1 MEFAKEKFRQSQK
14 VLLKRHA
21 KCCVTPNFRLFKEL
35 MGIIEGSISTN
46 GRAKF
51 RASSPANTTTKDK
64 TSDKRINLKT
74 TKAKKRILLF
84 LPLPYEPNL
93 SRFRREF
100 AKKFEIFVP
109 LLRDENIKMVKLR
122 TPFSKGR
129 FGIYEPLNSPC
140 VRRIDLA
147 IVPVLG
153 VDKQLKRV
161 GHGFGFYDRFFQN
174 LGYKP
179 LIIFVSAKK
188 ALCEQNLGQKHD
200 IQADFYINPYQ
211 KFHKKVWKNGR
222 SYHRIYRRSGGRCG
236 GFCSI

>member
-1 MEFAKEKFRQSQK
+1 MNFTNPKEKFRQSQK
-14 VLLKRHA
+14 ALLKRHA
-21 KCCVTPNFRLFKEL
+21 KCCVSANFRLFKDV
-35 MGIIEGSISTN
+35 MGVI
-46 GRAKF
+46 

-64 TSDKRINLKT
+64 TNSKRGNLKT
-74 TKAKKRILLF
+74 SKAKKRILLF

-236 GFCSI
+236 GFCGI

>member
-1 MEFAKEKFRQSQK
+1 MKFANSKEKFRQSQK
-14 VLLKRHA
+14 ALLKRHA
-21 KCCVTPNFRLFKEL
+21 KCCVTANFRLFKEL
-35 MGIIEGSISTN
+35 MGIVD
-46 GRAKF
+46 KF
-51 RASSPANTTTKDK
+51 KV
-64 TSDKRINLKT
+64 
-74 TKAKKRILLF
+74 KRILLF

-236 GFCSI
+236 GFCGI